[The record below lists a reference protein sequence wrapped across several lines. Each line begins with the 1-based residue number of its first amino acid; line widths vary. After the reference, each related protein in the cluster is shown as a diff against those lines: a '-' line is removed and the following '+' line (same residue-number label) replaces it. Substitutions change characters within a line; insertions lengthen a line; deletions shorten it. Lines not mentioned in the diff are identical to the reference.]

1 MIVKLNE
8 PHKAAHL
15 FQGWQ
20 ETMIWS
26 CLQHVMGAI
35 YMPEGDDRSA
45 LALLADF
52 GFLAGEVN
60 DELIAQALRLSGQKF
75 LILVPRNEQWAAS
88 IRRVYGHRAQQRTRW
103 AIKKEYIR
111 IYGNRYH
118 IPSPNEKALMKLFH
132 QTCRKHGILHNND
145 QIFEY
150 LHRFE
155 EKNSQISLFD
165 M

>member
-132 QTCRKHGILHNND
+132 
-145 QIFEY
+145 
-150 LHRFE
+150 
-155 EKNSQISLFD
+155 
-165 M
+165 